1 MALSSVII
9 FEFSDLNIIIKSF
22 YFLKAL
28 RSTGPAVA
36 HLRPLSLLASSKA
49 GGKVSLDTCSHS
61 HLDHANFWGQET
73 AWSLMSVMIIKSSSG
88 SISQPAFC
96 FSFLFFFRTRSDLW
110 VDPVFSAVRGWRQY
124 IVVYFTSFQTL
135 LRSSPYIPLKVYW
148 QCQYTLVWRQL
159 RRCLEKMPVDLADT
173 AGLFI

>member
-1 MALSSVII
+1 MRWGEREEERETEGIASAMALSSVII

-61 HLDHANFWGQET
+61 HLDHANF
-73 AWSLMSVMIIKSSSG
+73 
-88 SISQPAFC
+88 
-96 FSFLFFFRTRSDLW
+96 
-110 VDPVFSAVRGWRQY
+110 
-124 IVVYFTSFQTL
+124 
-135 LRSSPYIPLKVYW
+135 
-148 QCQYTLVWRQL
+148 
-159 RRCLEKMPVDLADT
+159 
-173 AGLFI
+173 